1 MRTAILLIGLLS
13 LPFTA
18 WGQQADNFPPDV
30 TTVGQTALA
39 TSALPVVRISTG
51 GQQIARRTDIQ
62 ADIAI
67 DGKTLIASTEERG
80 GLRYYG
86 WTAFTNSD
94 KKAYRIS
101 LPKAG
106 DFILQAPFSDRSLV
120 RTSLLGVVAGAA
132 GMPVRQPQP
141 CELVVDN
148 IYYGVYLLLPASAA
162 LHSAG
167 HEAGFFLTA
176 ELAHFIDGYRFDDLT
191 DGSLAFGNCDAYD
204 AYRTDT
210 WAWASNSLLQAQ
222 VAPVL
227 VPAKW
232 DSLMNDA
239 QFRQSVKAK
248 WLALRAG
255 ALADRALSDSL
266 DTLVG
271 RLTASGAAARNHEA
285 WPRWGQT
292 LWPNYSVPTSY
303 DDEVDTLRARLSR
316 RLEWMDEN
324 IGKLGE
330 KPETL
335 VRQCTP
341 LTVVSGFNTDCIAES
356 DAAAPRDKGSH
367 PALDGHGSVF
377 TTAGVADNARAI
389 PDDGLLTGNG
399 LKFQLGDFA
408 ADNCLYLAKGGE
420 SGTLA
425 FSTACRAD
433 SIALLTVGT
442 NRGYNYDLSYSVA
455 LHYADGTTANAGSF
469 TVGDWAFGGDFS
481 FYRWRADNGGGSLET
496 NQAYAMSV
504 QLLPCDNSRALSSV
518 TVSSNCRNDTWGYGM
533 VSVFAVTAINE
544 VSSGVDAVSIAGR
557 SRPTAIY
564 DAAGIRRNG
573 MGKGLNIVRY
583 GDGRVVKVMK

>member
-1 MRTAILLIGLLS
+1 MRLAILIVSLLAV
-13 LPFTA
+13 PFAA
-18 WGQQADNFPPDV
+18 WSQQADNYPPDV
-30 TTVGQTALA
+30 TTVSQTALA
-39 TSALPVVRISTG
+39 TSALPVVRISTN
-51 GQQIARRTDIQ
+51 GQQIKRSAGIS
-62 ADIAI
+62 AGIVI
-67 DGKTLIASTEERG
+67 DGKGLLADAKETCS
-80 GLRYYG
+80 LRYNG

-94 KKAYRIS
+94 KKAYRLS
-101 LPKAG
+101 LPSAG

-120 RTSLLGVVAGAA
+120 RTSLLSLIARTA
-132 GMPVRQPQP
+132 GMPQTQPQP
-141 CELVVDN
+141 CEVVVDN
-148 IYYGVYLLLPASAA
+148 VYYGVYLLLPASAS
-162 LHSAG
+162 LSSNG
-167 HEAGFFLTA
+167 HEAAFFLTA
-176 ELAHFIDGYRFDDLT
+176 ELAHFIDGYRFDNLT
-191 DGSLAFGNCDAYD
+191 DGSLAFGNCDAYE

-210 WAWASNSLLQAQ
+210 WAWASNSILRAQ
-222 VAPVL
+222 DAPRL
-227 VPAKW
+227 IPEKW

-239 QFRQSVKAK
+239 QFLQSVKGK
-248 WLALRAG
+248 WQTLRAG
-255 ALADRALSDSL
+255 ALANQALTDSL

-292 LWPNYSVPTSY
+292 LWPNYSVPNSY
-303 DDEVDTLRARLSR
+303 DDEVDTLRAWLSR

-442 NRGYNYDLSYSVA
+442 NRGYNYDLSYSVE

>member
-1 MRTAILLIGLLS
+1 M
-13 LPFTA
+13 
-18 WGQQADNFPPDV
+18 
-30 TTVGQTALA
+30 
-39 TSALPVVRISTG
+39 
-51 GQQIARRTDIQ
+51 
-62 ADIAI
+62 
-67 DGKTLIASTEERG
+67 
-80 GLRYYG
+80 
-86 WTAFTNSD
+86 
-94 KKAYRIS
+94 
-101 LPKAG
+101 
-106 DFILQAPFSDRSLV
+106 
-120 RTSLLGVVAGAA
+120 
-132 GMPVRQPQP
+132 
-141 CELVVDN
+141 
-148 IYYGVYLLLPASAA
+148 
-162 LHSAG
+162 
-167 HEAGFFLTA
+167 
-176 ELAHFIDGYRFDDLT
+176 
-191 DGSLAFGNCDAYD
+191 
-204 AYRTDT
+204 
-210 WAWASNSLLQAQ
+210 
-222 VAPVL
+222 
-227 VPAKW
+227 
-232 DSLMNDA
+232 
-239 QFRQSVKAK
+239 
-248 WLALRAG
+248 
-255 ALADRALSDSL
+255 
-266 DTLVG
+266 
-271 RLTASGAAARNHEA
+271 
-285 WPRWGQT
+285 
-292 LWPNYSVPTSY
+292 
-303 DDEVDTLRARLSR
+303 
-316 RLEWMDEN
+316 
-324 IGKLGE
+324 GE

>member
-1 MRTAILLIGLLS
+1 MRTAILLIGLLL

-101 LPKAG
+101 LPSAG

-120 RTSLLGVVAGAA
+120 RTSLLSLIARTA
-132 GMPVRQPQP
+132 GMPQTQPQP
-141 CELVVDN
+141 CEVVVDN
-148 IYYGVYLLLPASAA
+148 VYYGVYLLLPASAS
-162 LHSAG
+162 LSSNG
-167 HEAGFFLTA
+167 HEAAFFLTA
-176 ELAHFIDGYRFDDLT
+176 ELAHFIDGYRFDNLT
-191 DGSLAFGNCDAYD
+191 DGSLAFGNCDAYE

-210 WAWASNSLLQAQ
+210 WAWASNSILRAQ
-222 VAPVL
+222 DAPRL
-227 VPAKW
+227 IPEKW

-239 QFRQSVKAK
+239 QFLQSVKGK
-248 WLALRAG
+248 WQTLRAG
-255 ALADRALSDSL
+255 ALANQALTDSL

-292 LWPNYSVPTSY
+292 LWPNYSVPNSY
-303 DDEVDTLRARLSR
+303 DDEVDTLRAWLTR
-316 RLEWMDEN
+316 RLVWLDDN
-324 IGKLGE
+324 IGQLGE
-330 KPETL
+330 QPERL

-356 DAAAPRDKGSH
+356 EAAAPRDKDSH

-377 TTAGVADNARAI
+377 TTAGVAGNMRAI
-389 PDDGLLTGNG
+389 PDDGLLSGNS
-399 LKFQLGDFA
+399 LKFQLGGFA
-408 ADNCLYLAKGGE
+408 ANNCLYLAKGGD

-425 FSTACRAD
+425 FSSACQAD
-433 SIALLTVGT
+433 SIALLVVGT
-442 NRGYNYDLSYSVA
+442 NRGDSYDLSYSVT
-455 LHYADGTTANAGSF
+455 LHYADGTTADGGTF
-469 TVGDWAFGGDFS
+469 TTNDWAGGGDFS

-496 NQAYAMSV
+496 NTTYAMSA
-504 QLLPCDNSRALSSV
+504 QLVPCDKSRGLVSV
-518 TVSSNCRNDTWGYGM
+518 TVNSNCQNDTWGYGM
-533 VSVFAVTAINE
+533 VSVFAVTAINQ
-544 VSSGVDAVSIAGR
+544 VTSGISPARDGVP
-557 SRPTAIY
+557 SRPVAIY
-564 DAAGIRRNG
+564 GVSGTRRDS

-583 GDGRVVKVMK
+583 ADGRVVKVMK

>member
-1 MRTAILLIGLLS
+1 MRTAILLIGLLL
-13 LPFTA
+13 LPFAA
-18 WGQQADNFPPDV
+18 WSQQADNYPPDV
-30 TTVGQTALA
+30 TTVSQTALA
-39 TSALPVVRISTG
+39 TSALPVVRISTN
-51 GQQIARRTDIQ
+51 GQQIKRSAGISAGTV
-62 ADIAI
+62 I
-67 DGKTLIASTEERG
+67 DGKGLLADAKETCS
-80 GLRYYG
+80 LRYNG

-94 KKAYRIS
+94 KKAYRLS
-101 LPKAG
+101 LPSAG

-120 RTSLLGVVAGAA
+120 RTSLLSLIARTA
-132 GMPVRQPQP
+132 GMPQTQPQP
-141 CELVVDN
+141 CEVVVDN
-148 IYYGVYLLLPASAA
+148 VYYGVYLLLPASAS
-162 LHSAG
+162 LSSNG
-167 HEAGFFLTA
+167 HEAAFFLTA
-176 ELAHFIDGYRFDDLT
+176 ELAHFIDGYRFDNLT
-191 DGSLAFGNCDAYD
+191 DGSLAFGNCDAYE

-210 WAWASNSLLQAQ
+210 WAWASNSILRAQ
-222 VAPVL
+222 DAPRL
-227 VPAKW
+227 IPEKW

-239 QFRQSVKAK
+239 QFLQSVKGK
-248 WLALRAG
+248 WQTLRAG
-255 ALADRALSDSL
+255 ALANQALTDSL

-292 LWPNYSVPTSY
+292 LWPNYSVPNSY
-303 DDEVDTLRARLSR
+303 DDEVDTLRAWLTR
-316 RLEWMDEN
+316 RLAWLDDN
-324 IGKLGE
+324 IGQLGE
-330 KPETL
+330 QPERL

-356 DAAAPRDKGSH
+356 EAAAPRDKDSH

-377 TTAGVADNARAI
+377 TTAGVAGNMRAI
-389 PDDGLLTGNG
+389 PDDGLLSGNS

-442 NRGYNYDLSYSVA
+442 NRGYNYDLSYSVE

-496 NQAYAMSV
+496 NQTYAMSV

-564 DAAGIRRNG
+564 DAAGIRRSG

>member
-167 HEAGFFLTA
+167 HSLEREWGTAKFTCYYGLGALLAVAVGFCAGSAST
-176 ELAHFIDGYRFDDLT
+176 GYLDMSLF
-191 DGSLAFGNCDAYD
+191 LAFATLYP
-204 AYRTDT
+204 DT
-210 WAWASNSLLQAQ
+210 QFLLFFII
-222 VAPVL
+222 P
-227 VPAKW
+227 
-232 DSLMNDA
+232 
-239 QFRQSVKAK
+239 VKAK